1 MSAPLPLAGTRPEA
15 VRRVAT
21 PEGVELFFEL
31 AEVGGRVAAFFFD
44 VLAVVGISLAIL
56 LPALIA
62 SARFSLGPGW
72 VVALAILVLFLV
84 RTFYFTW
91 FELRWRG
98 ATPGKR
104 RMGLRVIDR
113 RGGPISAEAIVAR
126 NLTREVE
133 VFLPVAALSSPQL
146 VWPGAPGWAALLAL
160 AWLAVL
166 ALLPVFNRDHLRVG
180 DLVAGTMVVRAP
192 AVRLLQDLVARA
204 GPAVAPRFSPEQLEV
219 YGIYELQVLED
230 LLRDAGRPDRL
241 KALTAVADTVRRK
254 IGWEGPVADPE
265 GFLRAFYAAQ
275 RRRLEHQLLF
285 GRRRADKHQR
295 G

>member
-1 MSAPLPLAGTRPEA
+1 MTGPQPLAGPRPEA

-21 PEGVELFFEL
+21 PEGVPLSFEV
-31 AEVGGRVAAFFFD
+31 AEVGDRVAAFFLD
-44 VLAVVGISLAIL
+44 LLAVAGISLAFL
-56 LPALIA
+56 LPALVA
-62 SARFSLGPGW
+62 AARGGLERGW
-72 VVALAILVLFLV
+72 VLALAILVVFLV

-104 RMGLRVIDR
+104 RVGLRVIDR
-113 RGGPISAEAIVAR
+113 RGGPISAEAIVTR

-146 VWPGAPGWAALLAL
+146 LWPGAPGWAALLAL

-192 AVRLLQDLVARA
+192 AVRLLQDLAARPGREEA
-204 GPAVAPRFSPEQLEV
+204 PAFTPEQLEV
-219 YGIYELQVLED
+219 YGIYELQVLEG
-230 LLRDAGRPDRL
+230 LLRETERPDRP
-241 KALTAVADTVRRK
+241 KALAAVADRVRRK
-254 IGWEGPVADPE
+254 IAWEGPIADPE
-265 GFLRAFYAAQ
+265 AFLRAFYAAQ